1 MQKVMFKGKWVCL
14 HMPLV
19 FGKIDLRIFEI
30 NLVYIAASFSIFP
43 FVYLICTISS
53 RASSRKWGH
62 CCSVCEKRH
71 RSPTK
76 RKKKNLTAI
85 FIYFTTRNYLKY
97 YEKYFLFYWKNSF
110 YSEDIVYS
118 FCFTFLALLPVVHP
132 ASNCKNYKR
141 NLLNET
147 YFERRLSKHSKNLT
161 FQPPHLNFEGLKE
174 KGCNYKNWNIS
185 RRKSAF

>member
-1 MQKVMFKGKWVCL
+1 MQLLLVFFLLFSLFVQLAAGPHLENGGIVAVFVKSDTDHQQKGK
-14 HMPLV
+14 
-19 FGKIDLRIFEI
+19 K
-30 NLVYIAASFSIFP
+30 
-43 FVYLICTISS
+43 T
-53 RASSRKWGH
+53 
-62 CCSVCEKRH
+62 
-71 RSPTK
+71 
-76 RKKKNLTAI
+76 NLTAI

-118 FCFTFLALLPVVHP
+118 FCFTFLALLPVVYP

>member
-76 RKKKNLTAI
+76 RKKKKLNCYFYI
-85 FIYFTTRNYLKY
+85 FHHKKLLKILW
-97 YEKYFLFYWKNSF
+97 KILFILLKKLFLFWRYCLFILF
-110 YSEDIVYS
+110 Y
-118 FCFTFLALLPVVHP
+118 FPCPPPCCLP
-132 ASNCKNYKR
+132 CQQLQK
-141 NLLNET
+141 L
-147 YFERRLSKHSKNLT
+147 
-161 FQPPHLNFEGLKE
+161 
-174 KGCNYKNWNIS
+174 
-185 RRKSAF
+185 